1 MGVIV
6 FNGKSSL
13 DYHVHVSEPP
23 EYAIPEREYETVHVS
38 GRSGDI
44 IIDTGAYQN
53 VDRTYKT
60 SMDASGSSVDYSDL
74 ATKIA
79 AWLHPIESGNRGYYE
94 LTDSYD
100 PKHYRFARYQGGDSI
115 SNIFNQAGEI
125 DITFNC
131 KPYKYLITG
140 KNAQTVTNGQTLTN
154 PCTQVARPKITVSG
168 SAGAVLTVGSRK
180 VRLKV
185 ALTNLVIDSEL
196 ENCYV
201 GSTNQNSNV
210 ELLDSSNNLIYEFP
224 TLGVG
229 GTTFSFSGIS
239 ACSVVPNWCDL

>member
-53 VDRTYKT
+53 VDRTYKV
-60 SMDASGSSVDYSDL
+60 SVDATSNAYSDI
-74 ATKIA
+74 ATSIV
-79 AWLHPIESGNRGYYE
+79 AWLHPVGSGTRGYYK

-100 PKHYRFARYQGGDSI
+100 PKYFRLARYQGGDSL
-115 SNIFNQAGEI
+115 SNILNKAGEM

-131 KPYKYLITG
+131 KPYKYLISG
-140 KNAQTVTNGQTLTN
+140 ENSQTVINGQTLSN
-154 PCTQVARPKITVSG
+154 PCKQVARPTITVSG

-180 VRLKV
+180 VRLK
-185 ALTNLVIDSEL
+185 ATLSNLVIDSEL
-196 ENCYV
+196 ETCYV
-201 GSTNQNSNV
+201 GNNNQNSNV
-210 ELLDSSNNLIYEFP
+210 DLLDSSNNLIYEFP

-229 GTTFSFSGIS
+229 NTQFTFSGIT
-239 ACSVVPNWCDL
+239 ACRVVPNWCDL